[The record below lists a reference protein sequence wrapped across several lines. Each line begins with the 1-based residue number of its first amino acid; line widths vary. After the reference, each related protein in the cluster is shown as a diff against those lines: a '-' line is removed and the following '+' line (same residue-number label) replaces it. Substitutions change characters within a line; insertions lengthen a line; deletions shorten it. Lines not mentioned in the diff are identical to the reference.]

1 MTIQAASNSTE
12 RSVLASLRALIP
24 HRTVTSQSEALRVA
38 EHQATRLLE
47 LHRIDDGPIPT
58 ELIPGLPKIEIELV
72 DAPISGASFWNGN
85 AWIIELNKHEN
96 YRRQRFTLAHE
107 YKHIVDHN
115 RADTL
120 YLGTRDATPQQQA
133 EQAADYFAGCL
144 LVPKKLLKR
153 AYYSGIQRTRDLADL
168 FQVSEAAMAVRLR
181 QTGIIEPAS
190 RCTPASTPFSR
201 TWQYRFNRTARP
213 QGV

>member
-1 MTIQAASNSTE
+1 MTTKASFTTE

-24 HRTVTSQSEALRVA
+24 NRIVTNQSEALRVA
-38 EHQATRLLE
+38 EHQASRLLE
-47 LHRIDDGPIPT
+47 LHHIDDGPVPSG
-58 ELIPGLPKIEIELV
+58 LIPELPKIEIELV
-72 DAPISGASFWNGN
+72 DAPVSGASFWNGS
-85 AWIIELNKHEN
+85 AWIIQLNKHEN
-96 YRRQRFTLAHE
+96 YCRQRFTLAHE

-120 YLGTRDATPQQQA
+120 YMGTRETTAQQQA

-153 AYYSGIQRTRDLADL
+153 AYYGGVQRTADLAGL
-168 FQVSEAAMAVRLR
+168 FHVSEAAMAVRLR
-181 QTGIIEPAS
+181 QTGIVEAAP
-190 RCTPASTPFSR
+190 RCTPASTPFSH

>member
-1 MTIQAASNSTE
+1 MTTKASTTTE

-24 HRTVTSQSEALRVA
+24 DRVVTSQSEALRVA
-38 EHQATRLLE
+38 EHQASRLLE
-47 LHRIDDGPIPT
+47 LHHIDAGPVPSA
-58 ELIPGLPKIEIELV
+58 LIPELPKIEIELV
-72 DAPISGASFWNGN
+72 DAPVSGASFWNGT
-85 AWIIELNKHEN
+85 AWIIQLNKHEH

-107 YKHIVDHN
+107 YKHIIDHN
-115 RADTL
+115 RADAL
-120 YLGTRDATPQQQA
+120 YTGTRDATAQQQA

-153 AYYSGIQRTRDLADL
+153 AYYGGMQRTADLAEI

-181 QTGIIEPAS
+181 QTGIVEPAG
-190 RCTPASTPFSR
+190 RCTPSSTPFSR
-201 TWQYRFNRTARP
+201 AWQYRLNSPIRP

>member
-1 MTIQAASNSTE
+1 MTTKASTTTE

-24 HRTVTSQSEALRVA
+24 NRIVTSQSEALRVA
-38 EHQATRLLE
+38 EHQASRLLE
-47 LHRIDDGPIPT
+47 LHHIDDGPIPSG
-58 ELIPGLPKIEIELV
+58 LIPELPKIEIELV
-72 DAPISGASFWNGN
+72 DAPVSGASFWNGS
-85 AWIIELNKHEN
+85 AWIIQLNKHEN

-107 YKHIVDHN
+107 YKHIIDHN

-120 YLGTRDATPQQQA
+120 YVGTRDTEAQQQA
-133 EQAADYFAGCL
+133 EQAADYFAGCF

-153 AYYSGIQRTRDLADL
+153 AYYSGIQRTTDLAAL

-181 QTGIIEPAS
+181 QTGIVEPAT
-190 RCTPASTPFSR
+190 RCTPTSAQFSR
-201 TWQYRFNRTARP
+201 AWRYRMRRPAPP

>member
-1 MTIQAASNSTE
+1 MTTKAPTTTE

-24 HRTVTSQSEALRVA
+24 QRTVTSQTEALRIA

-47 LHRIDDGPIPT
+47 LHSIDSGAIPT
-58 ELIPGLPKIEIELV
+58 DLILELPKIEVELV
-72 DAPISGASFWNGN
+72 DAPVSGASFWNGR
-85 AWIIELNKHEN
+85 AWIIQLNKHEN

-107 YKHIVDHN
+107 YKHIIDHN

-120 YLGTRDATPQQQA
+120 YTGTRDGSAQQQA
-133 EQAADYFAGCL
+133 EQAADYFAGCF

-153 AYYSGIQRTRDLADL
+153 AYFSGIQRTADLADV

-181 QTGIIEPAS
+181 QTGIVEPAT

-201 TWQYRFNRTARP
+201 TWQYRFNRTTRP